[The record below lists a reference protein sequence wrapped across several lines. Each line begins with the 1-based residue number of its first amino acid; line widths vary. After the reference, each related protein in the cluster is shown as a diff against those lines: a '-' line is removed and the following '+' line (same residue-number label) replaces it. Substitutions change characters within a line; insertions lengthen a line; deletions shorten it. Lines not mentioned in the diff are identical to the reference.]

1 MKARIMQY
9 TSKSPLY
16 PAGIP
21 VGIIM
26 MEAKVPY
33 PPGSPNNA
41 RTFPFPVSYAT
52 IKGATY
58 DSLIYSP
65 QFDKLRDHFIAAGR
79 DLVER
84 GVKAVIGSC
93 GFMVLFQRELAANL
107 PVPVFS
113 SSLLQM
119 PLIAQT
125 IAPGKKIGIITFSGD
140 SLTEKHMA
148 LATGGLPLDYVVHG
162 LESRPAFRAA
172 VHEESGVLDFEAVE
186 ADVVAEAIVMQQQND
201 DLGAILLEC
210 TDLPPYA
217 AAVAEATGLPVYDIN
232 SLIRWAYAAVEPSR
246 YSHIL

>member
-1 MKARIMQY
+1 MQY
-9 TSKSPLY
+9 ISKSPIH

-21 VGIIM
+21 VGVIM

-41 RTFPFPVSYAT
+41 RTFPFPVSYAS
-52 IKGATY
+52 IRGATY
-58 DSLIYSP
+58 ESLIYSP
-65 QFDKLRDHFIAAGR
+65 QFDDLRDHFIEAGR
-79 DLVER
+79 DLVEQ
-84 GVKAVIGSC
+84 GVKAVVGSC

-125 IAPGKKIGIITFSGD
+125 IAPRKKIGIITFSGD

-148 LATGGLPLDYVVHG
+148 IATAGLPLDYVVHG
-162 LESRPAFRAA
+162 LENRPAFRAA
-172 VHEESGVLDFEAVE
+172 VHEESGLLDFEAVE
-186 ADVVAEAIVMQQQND
+186 EDVVAEAIAMQQQNH
-201 DLGAILLEC
+201 DLGAVLLEC

-246 YSHIL
+246 YPHIR

>member
-1 MKARIMQY
+1 MQY
-9 TSKSPLY
+9 TSDSPFY

-26 MEAKVPY
+26 MAAKVPY

-41 RTFPFPVSYAT
+41 RTFPFPVTYAT
-52 IKGATY
+52 ISGATY

-65 QFDKLRDHFIAAGR
+65 RFEELRADFIQAGR
-79 DLVER
+79 NLVKQ
-84 GVKAVIGSC
+84 GVKAIVGSC

-125 IAPGKKIGIITFSGD
+125 ISPEKKIGIITFSSD
-140 SLTEKHMA
+140 SLTEAHMSI
-148 LATGGLPLDYVVHG
+148 ATAGLPLKYVVNG
-162 LESRPAFRAA
+162 LEDRPAFRSA
-172 VHEESGVLDFEAVE
+172 VHEESGVLDFKAVE
-186 ADVVAEAIVMQQQND
+186 ADVVAQAKAMQQQNP

-217 AAVAEATGLPVYDIN
+217 AAVAAATGLPVYDVN

-246 YSHIL
+246 YPHVQ

>member
-1 MKARIMQY
+1 MQY
-9 TSKSPLY
+9 TSKSALY

-41 RTFPFPVSYAT
+41 RTFPFPVTYAS

-58 DSLIYSP
+58 ESLIYAP
-65 QFDKLRDHFIAAGR
+65 QFNELRDRFIQAGK
-79 DLVER
+79 DLVEQ
-84 GVKAVIGSC
+84 GVKAVVGSC
-93 GFMVLFQRELAANL
+93 GFMVLFQRELTANL

-125 IAPGKKIGIITFSGD
+125 IAPEKKIGIITFSGD
-140 SLTEKHMA
+140 SLTEKHMNI
-148 LATGGLPLDYVVHG
+148 ATAGLPLNYVSHG
-162 LESRPAFRAA
+162 LENRPAFRAA
-172 VHEESGVLDFEAVE
+172 VHEESGMLDFEAVE
-186 ADVVAEAIVMQQQND
+186 ADVVAEAVAMQQQNP

-217 AAVAEATGLPVYDIN
+217 AAVAEATGLPVYDVN
-232 SLIRWAYAAVEPSR
+232 SLIHWAYAAVEPNRYPHSR
-246 YSHIL
+246 